1 VIAVAG
7 PTIASVSWLEAVTTE
22 PARAVAA
29 AALLA
34 ATTVGAAWCLRRLN
48 PRSRSLRRQVL
59 AIALTA
65 VLLGAIASLALTWLM
80 VLDGEDLGLVLTVLV
95 ITATTASALVV
106 AATSTLGHDAAR
118 LEATVRRV
126 EGGERDVRTGLDR
139 RDELGHVARA
149 VDELTERLGALEG
162 EQARFEAERSE
173 MLASISHDLR
183 TPIAALRAAVE
194 ALADGLAP
202 DPDRYLASMQRDVE
216 ALGWLVDDLFLL
228 VRLDRGRYEMP
239 ASSIDLT
246 EIADEAIEALTPVA
260 EARAVSV
267 HLSATGAVRVN
278 GNAAALGRVIRNLL
292 DNAIRHAP
300 PSSVVSVTVD
310 PVSRL
315 VRVTDEGPGFEASF
329 ADTAFEHFTR
339 ADTSRN
345 RSTGGAGLGL
355 AIARGVVEAHGGQ
368 IWIEPPPGGRVAF
381 ELPAA

>member
-1 VIAVAG
+1 
-7 PTIASVSWLEAVTTE
+7 
-22 PARAVAA
+22 
-29 AALLA
+29 
-34 ATTVGAAWCLRRLN
+34 
-48 PRSRSLRRQVL
+48 VL

-65 VLLGAIASLALTWLM
+65 VLLGALASLALTWLM

-106 AATSTLGHDAAR
+106 AATSTLGRDVAR

-126 EGGERDVRTGLDR
+126 EGGERAVRTGLHR

-149 VDELTERLGALEG
+149 VDALTERLGDLEA
-162 EQARFEAERSE
+162 EQARSEAERSD

-228 VRLDRGRYEMP
+228 VRLDRGRVEMP
-239 ASSIDLT
+239 TSSIDLT

-260 EARAVSV
+260 EARDVAV
-267 HLSATGAVRVN
+267 HLAAAGAVRVH

-300 PSSVVSVTVD
+300 PSSTVSVTVD

-315 VRVTDEGPGFEASF
+315 VRVTDEGPGFDATF
-329 ADTAFEHFTR
+329 AESAFEHFTR
-339 ADTSRN
+339 ADSSRT

-368 IWIEPPPGGRVAF
+368 IWIEPPPGGHVAF